1 MNELESLRRENA
13 ALRERLE
20 LAETDSHRMEAL
32 VRDSPVGMLVIDA
45 ETRAIVLV
53 NDEIERII
61 GIPNT
66 LGSSLDLYH
75 QITLYRRMDGREY
88 SVEERPLARL
98 LNGGEP
104 ARAEEILFVRPD
116 GETVVVLINTTPIY
130 SEDGRIESVV
140 AVIQDLTPI
149 EELERTRSEFLGM
162 VSHELRAP
170 LAAIKGSAATVLG
183 ASVPFD
189 AAESRQFFRII
200 ERQADLMRDL
210 ISSLLDM
217 TRIEAGT
224 FSVTPE
230 PVDLIYPLD
239 DARSAFLRGGGRNP
253 IEIEVAPD
261 MPPVYADRQRIAQ
274 TLNNLLSNASRH
286 SDDSA
291 PIRISAG
298 PSDDGLFAAVSV
310 TDEGTGIAADR
321 LPHIFRKFSGVEG
334 GGERDD
340 TGLGLAI
347 CKGIVEAHGGR
358 IWAQS
363 EGLGRGARFTF
374 TLPLAAQVETDVA
387 DGRSAPPIAESGD
400 QARILAVDDDPNMLR
415 FVRGILSD
423 AGYFVRVTGN
433 PNRMLELLDTEPPQ
447 LILLDMILD
456 GVSGFDLMEHIR
468 EVSDVPVIFVSGR
481 EGEDNVVRALSLG
494 ADDYIVKPFS
504 PPELL
509 ARIEASLRKRARL
522 GRNGARKP
530 YRLDDLAIDYE
541 RREVTLAGRPVQL
554 TATEYK
560 LLSELSANAGRVLTH
575 DQLLE
580 RVWGYDYPGEANLTR
595 NFVRRLRRKLGDN
608 ARRPKYIFTVTGV
621 GYRMG
626 GAS

>member
-1 MNELESLRRENA
+1 MNELDRLRRENA
-13 ALRERLE
+13 ELSERLE
-20 LAETDSHRMEAL
+20 LAETDRQRMEAL
-32 VRDSPVGMLVIDA
+32 VRASPVGMLVIDA
-45 ETRAIVLV
+45 ETRAVVLV
-53 NDEIERII
+53 NDEAERII
-61 GIPNT
+61 GMPDM
-66 LGSSLDLYH
+66 LGSSLDRYH

-88 SVEERPLARL
+88 AAEERPLARI

-130 SEDGRIESVV
+130 SEGGRIESAV

-170 LAAIKGSAATVLG
+170 LAAIKGSAASVLG

-200 ERQADLMRDL
+200 EREADRMRDL
-210 ISSLLDM
+210 IGSLLDM
-217 TRIEAGT
+217 TRIESGM
-224 FSVTPE
+224 FSVAPE
-230 PVDLIYPLD
+230 PVDLMYLID
-239 DARSAFLRGGGRNP
+239 EARSAFLRGGGRNP
-253 IEIEVAPD
+253 VEMEIAPD
-261 MPPVYADRQRIAQ
+261 MPPVSADRQRIAQ

-286 SDDSA
+286 SDGSSA
-291 PIRISAG
+291 IRVSAE
-298 PSDDGLFAAVSV
+298 PTEDGLFAAVSV
-310 TDEGTGIAADR
+310 ADEGMGISADR

-358 IWAQS
+358 IWAAS

-374 TLPLAAQVETDVA
+374 TLPLSVEAETRRVD
-387 DGRSAPPIAESGD
+387 DRSAPPIAESGETV
-400 QARILAVDDDPNMLR
+400 RILTVDDDPNMLR
-415 FVRGILSD
+415 YVRGILSD
-423 AGYFVRVTGN
+423 AGYSVRGTGD
-433 PNRMLELLDTEPPQ
+433 PDRALELLETAPPH
-447 LILLDMILD
+447 LALLDLVLD
-456 GVSGFDLMEHIR
+456 GVSGFDLMERIR

-481 EGEDNVVRALSLG
+481 EGEDNVVKALSLG

-509 ARIEASLRKRARL
+509 ARIEASLRKRSRL
-522 GRNGARKP
+522 GQNDARQP
-530 YRLDDLAIDYE
+530 YRLGDLAIDYAE
-541 RREVTLAGRPVQL
+541 RRVTLVGEPAEL
-554 TATEYK
+554 TGMEYK

-580 RVWGYDYPGEANLTR
+580 RVWGHGHSDGTALTR
-595 NFVRRLRRKLGDN
+595 NLVRSLRRKLGDD
-608 ARRPKYIFTVTGV
+608 ARSPKYIFTAPGV

-626 GAS
+626 

>member
-1 MNELESLRRENA
+1 MRLEIA
-13 ALRERLE
+13 ALRRRLE
-20 LAETDSHRMEAL
+20 RADTDSQRMEAL
-32 VRDSPVGMLVIDA
+32 VRTSPVGMLVIDA
-45 ETRAIVLV
+45 ETRSVVLV
-53 NDEIERII
+53 NDEAERII
-61 GIPNT
+61 GMPDT
-66 LGSSLDLYH
+66 LGSSLDRYH
-75 QITLYRRMDGREY
+75 EITLYRRMDGREY
-88 SVEERPLARL
+88 AVEERPLARI

-130 SEDGRIESVV
+130 SDDGRIESAV
-140 AVIQDLTPI
+140 AVIQDLTSI

-162 VSHELRAP
+162 VSHELRTP
-170 LAAIKGSAATVLG
+170 VAAIKGSAATVLG

-224 FSVTPE
+224 FSVAPE
-230 PVDLIYPLD
+230 PVDLIYLLD
-239 DARSAFLRGGGRNP
+239 DARSAFLRDGGRNP

-261 MPPVYADRQRIAQ
+261 MPPVSADRQRIAQ

-291 PIRISAG
+291 SIRVSAG
-298 PSDDGLFAAVSV
+298 PSEDGLFAAVSV
-310 TDEGTGIAADR
+310 ADEGTGIAADR

-340 TGLGLAI
+340 TALRLAI

-358 IWAQS
+358 IWAES
-363 EGLGRGARFTF
+363 EGLGHGAHITF
-374 TLPLAAQVETDVA
+374 TLPLSADAETRTA
-387 DGRSAPPIAESGD
+387 ETRSARPVAESGTS
-400 QARILAVDDDPNMLR
+400 ARIMAVDDDPNMLR
-415 FVRGILSD
+415 YVRGILSD
-423 AGYFVRVTGN
+423 AGYSVRSTGN
-433 PNRMLELLDTEPPQ
+433 PDRALELLENEPPQ
-447 LILLDMILD
+447 LILLDLVLD
-456 GVSGFDLMEHIR
+456 GVSGFDLMERIR

-481 EGEDNVVRALSLG
+481 DGEDNVVKALSLG

-509 ARIEASLRKRARL
+509 ARIEASLRKRQRL
-522 GRNGARKP
+522 GQNGAPEP
-530 YRLDDLAIDYE
+530 YRLGDLTIDYA
-541 RREVTLAGRPVQL
+541 RREVTLAGSPMRL

-575 DQLLE
+575 DQLLKK
-580 RVWGYDYPGEANLTR
+580 VWGR
-595 NFVRRLRRKLGDN
+595 NYSDESHYVRSFVTRLRHKLGDD
-608 ARRPKYIFTVTGV
+608 ARSPKYILTVTGV
-621 GYRMG
+621 GYRI
-626 GAS
+626 GAP

>member
-1 MNELESLRRENA
+1 MNELDSLRHKNTE
-13 ALRERLE
+13 LRQRLE
-20 LAETDSHRMEAL
+20 LAETDSQRMEAL
-32 VRDSPVGMLVIDA
+32 VRTSPIGMLVIDA
-45 ETRAIVLV
+45 ETRSVVLV
-53 NDEIERII
+53 NDEAERII
-61 GIPNT
+61 GIPHT
-66 LGSSLDLYH
+66 LGSSLDRYH
-75 QITLYRRMDGREY
+75 EITLYRRMDGREY
-88 SVEERPLARL
+88 AVEERPLARI

-130 SEDGRIESVV
+130 SEDGRIESAV

-189 AAESRQFFRII
+189 AAESRQFFRIV

-239 DARSAFLRGGGRNP
+239 DAKSAFLRGGGRNP

-261 MPPVYADRQRIAQ
+261 MPPVSADRQRTAQ

-286 SDDSA
+286 SDDSSA
-291 PIRISAG
+291 IRITAS
-298 PSDDGLFAAVSV
+298 PSDDGLFAAISV
-310 TDEGTGIAADR
+310 ADEGIGISADR

-358 IWAQS
+358 IWAES
-363 EGLGRGARFTF
+363 EGLGYGARITF
-374 TLPLAAQVETDVA
+374 TLPLSADVETRTA
-387 DGRSAPPIAESGD
+387 ETRSAPPVAGSGESV
-400 QARILAVDDDPNMLR
+400 RILAVDDDPNMLR
-415 FVRGILSD
+415 YVRSILSD
-423 AGYFVRVTGN
+423 AGYSVRGTGN
-433 PNRMLELLDTEPPQ
+433 PDRALELLETEPPH
-447 LILLDMILD
+447 LALLDLILD

-468 EVSDVPVIFVSGR
+468 EVSDVPVIFVSGHD
-481 EGEDNVVRALSLG
+481 GEDNVVRALSLG
-494 ADDYIVKPFS
+494 RGRLHRQAV
-504 PPELL
+504 L
-509 ARIEASLRKRARL
+509 AARTAGTDRGVAAQAAETRAERC
-522 GRNGARKP
+522 AR
-530 YRLDDLAIDYE
+530 
-541 RREVTLAGRPVQL
+541 TLPAGRP
-554 TATEYK
+554 
-560 LLSELSANAGRVLTH
+560 
-575 DQLLE
+575 D
-580 RVWGYDYPGEANLTR
+580 D
-595 NFVRRLRRKLGDN
+595 
-608 ARRPKYIFTVTGV
+608 
-621 GYRMG
+621 
-626 GAS
+626 

>member
-1 MNELESLRRENA
+1 MNELDSLRHENA

-20 LAETDSHRMEAL
+20 LAETDRHRLETL
-32 VRDSPVGMLVIDA
+32 VRASPVGMLVIDA
-45 ETRAIVLV
+45 ETREVVLV
-53 NDEIERII
+53 NDEAERII
-61 GIPNT
+61 GMPDT

-75 QITLYRRMDGREY
+75 EITLYRRMDGREY
-88 SVEERPLARL
+88 AVEERPLARI

-116 GETVVVLINTTPIY
+116 GEAVVVLINTTPIY
-130 SEDGRIESVV
+130 SEDGQIEAAV

-170 LAAIKGSAATVLG
+170 LAAIKGSAASVLG

-224 FSVTPE
+224 FSVAPE

-253 IEIEVAPD
+253 IEMEVAPD
-261 MPPVYADRQRIAQ
+261 MPPVSVDRQRIAQ

-291 PIRISAG
+291 PIRMSAK

-310 TDEGTGIAADR
+310 ADEGIGIVADR

-334 GGERDD
+334 SGERDD

-358 IWAQS
+358 IWAES
-363 EGLGRGARFTF
+363 EGLGHGAHFTF
-374 TLPLAAQVETDVA
+374 TLPLSAEAETRMA
-387 DGRSAPPIAESGD
+387 DGRSLPPVAGSGEP
-400 QARILAVDDDPNMLR
+400 ARILAVDDDPNMLR
-415 FVRGILSD
+415 YVRSILSD
-423 AGYFVRVTGN
+423 AGYSVRGTGN
-433 PNRMLELLDTEPPQ
+433 PDRALELLEIEPPH
-447 LILLDMILD
+447 LALLDLVLD

-481 EGEDNVVRALSLG
+481 EGEDNVVRAFSLG

-509 ARIEASLRKRARL
+509 ARIEASLRKRQRR
-522 GRNGARKP
+522 GQHGEREP
-530 YRLDDLAIDYE
+530 YRQGDLAIDYE
-541 RREVTLAGRPVQL
+541 RREVTMAGSPVRL
-554 TATEYK
+554 TSTEYK

-575 DQLLE
+575 EQLLE
-580 RVWGYDYPGEANLTR
+580 RVWGYDYSGETNTTR
-595 NFVRRLRRKLGDN
+595 NFVRRLRRKLGDDSRN
-608 ARRPKYIFTVTGV
+608 PKYILTETGV

-626 GAS
+626 AP